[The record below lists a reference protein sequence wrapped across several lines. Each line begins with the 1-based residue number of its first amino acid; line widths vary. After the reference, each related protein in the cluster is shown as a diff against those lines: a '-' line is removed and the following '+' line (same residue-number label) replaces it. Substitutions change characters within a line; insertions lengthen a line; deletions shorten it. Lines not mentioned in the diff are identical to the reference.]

1 LSFTK
6 LLSISIHIGGHS
18 NSHRR
23 HYDNLQP
30 MSFNMP
36 RKHLLLAISHRC
48 LAADLLLVLLATT
61 GVRVAPAQ
69 AAAKPETVG
78 LSSERLERIAAL
90 VQHSVDKGE
99 IAGAVTLVARHG
111 QVVWLHATGN
121 QDRENSKPM
130 RADSIF
136 RICSMTKPIT
146 TLGVMMLY
154 EEGRFQL
161 DDPIAKYIPEFADP
175 KVLVKPKEGKPYT
188 IPATQP
194 ITIRNL
200 LTHTSGI
207 SYNWDAD
214 LGALY
219 KEANVASGILPFD
232 GTIGES
238 VKRLAKLPLLF
249 NPGERWNYSLGIDVL
264 GYLIEVL
271 SGKPLDQFFKER
283 IFEPLGMKDTFFY
296 VPPDK
301 VDRLPAAYTWYEG
314 KGLARFPDTPITEG
328 SFSDS
333 ADYPVS
339 GPKKL
344 FSGGGGLCSTAA
356 DYARFWQLMLN
367 KGKCGKTQL
376 ISRKSIE
383 LMTHDQLGPKFPDQ
397 SFGLGFGID
406 AVKTPLHGLGSAG
419 QYNWGGFFYTAF
431 TIDPKEDMIT
441 VFMAQLHPGGPS
453 TAGDFH
459 TLAYAALEDQP
470 EDQQR

>member
-1 LSFTK
+1 MPPTPRFLSA
-6 LLSISIHIGGHS
+6 
-18 NSHRR
+18 
-23 HYDNLQP
+23 
-30 MSFNMP
+30 
-36 RKHLLLAISHRC
+36 LLLA
-48 LAADLLLVLLATT
+48 LLVT
-61 GVRVAPAQ
+61 PAQ
-69 AAAKPETVG
+69 QANGQQSTAKPESVG
-78 LSSERLERIAAL
+78 LSSARLQRIATT
-90 VQHSVDKGE
+90 VQASVDKGE

-111 QVVWLHATGN
+111 QVVWLKATGN
-121 QDRENSKPM
+121 QDKENAKPM
-130 RADSIF
+130 RTDSIF

-146 TLGVMMLY
+146 TLAVMMLY

-161 DDPIAKYIPEFADP
+161 DDPIAKYIPEFTNP

-188 IPATQP
+188 IPANQP
-194 ITIRNL
+194 ITIRHL

-207 SYNWDAD
+207 TYNWDAD
-214 LGALY
+214 LGAMY

-249 NPGERWNYSLGIDVL
+249 NPGERWNYGLNIDVL
-264 GYLIEVL
+264 GYLVEVI

-296 VPPDK
+296 VPQDK
-301 VDRLPAAYTWYEG
+301 VDRLATAYTLYDG

-328 SFSDS
+328 PFSYS
-333 ADYPVS
+333 ADYPIV

-356 DYARFWQLMLN
+356 DYARFCQLMLN
-367 KGKCGKTQL
+367 NGKSGKTQL

-383 LMTHDQLGPKFPDQ
+383 LMTHDQLGPKFTEQ

-406 AVKTPLHGLGSAG
+406 GVKTPLRGLGTPG

-441 VFMAQLHPGGPS
+441 IFMAQLHPGSPS
-453 TAGDFH
+453 ISGDFH

-470 EDQQR
+470 EDQSDSRSK

>member
-1 LSFTK
+1 
-6 LLSISIHIGGHS
+6 
-18 NSHRR
+18 
-23 HYDNLQP
+23 
-30 MSFNMP
+30 MS
-36 RKHLLLAISHRC
+36 
-48 LAADLLLVLLATT
+48 
-61 GVRVAPAQ
+61 
-69 AAAKPETVG
+69 
-78 LSSERLERIAAL
+78 
-90 VQHSVDKGE
+90 
-99 IAGAVTLVARHG
+99 
-111 QVVWLHATGN
+111 
-121 QDRENSKPM
+121 
-130 RADSIF
+130 
-136 RICSMTKPIT
+136 KPIT

-175 KVLVKPKEGKPYT
+175 KVLVTPKGGKQYT
-188 IPATQP
+188 IPASQP
-194 ITIRNL
+194 ITIRHL

-207 SYNWDAD
+207 SYNWDSE

-238 VKRLAKLPLLF
+238 IKRLARLPLLF
-249 NPGERWNYSLGIDVL
+249 NPGERWNYGLNIDVL
-264 GYLIEVL
+264 GYLIEII
-271 SGKPLDQFFKER
+271 SGKPLDQFLKER

-296 VPPDK
+296 VPSDK
-301 VDRLPAAYTWYEG
+301 VDRLATAYTWYEG
-314 KGLARFPDTPITEG
+314 KGLAPFPCTPITEG
-328 SFSDS
+328 PFSYS

-356 DYARFWQLMLN
+356 DYARFCQLMLN

-383 LMTHDQLGPKFPDQ
+383 LMTHDQLGPKFPEQ
-397 SFGLGFGID
+397 AFGLGFGID
-406 AVKTPLHGLGSAG
+406 GVKTPLHALGSAG
-419 QYNWGGFFYTAF
+419 QYEWGGFFYTAF

-459 TLAYAALEDQP
+459 TLAYAALEGQP
-470 EDQQR
+470 E

>member
-1 LSFTK
+1 MVSSLHKGSGDFDDMV
-6 LLSISIHIGGHS
+6 SQ
-18 NSHRR
+18 RR
-23 HYDNLQP
+23 HYNNLQP
-30 MSFNMP
+30 MRFTMP
-36 RKHLLLAISHRC
+36 RNLILHLTPHPFVVA
-48 LAADLLLVLLATT
+48 LLLVLLATT
-61 GVRVAPAQ
+61 GVRYAPAQ
-69 AAAKPETVG
+69 QSAAKPETVG
-78 LSSERLERIAAL
+78 LSSERLERIATV
-90 VQHSVDKGE
+90 VQRSVDKGE

-111 QVVWLHATGN
+111 EVVWLHATGN

-175 KVLVKPKEGKPYT
+175 NVLVTPKGGKPYT

-219 KEANVASGILPFD
+219 KEANVAGGILPFD

-238 VKRLAKLPLLF
+238 VKRLARLPLLF
-249 NPGERWNYSLGIDVL
+249 NPGERWNYGLNIDVL
-264 GYLIEVL
+264 GYLIEVI
-271 SGKPLDQFFKER
+271 SGKPLDQFLKER

-301 VDRLPAAYTWYEG
+301 VDRLATAYTWYEG

-328 SFSDS
+328 PFSYS

-356 DYARFWQLMLN
+356 DYARFCQLMLN
-367 KGKCGKTQL
+367 KGKCGKAQL

-397 SFGLGFGID
+397 AFGLGFGID
-406 AVKTPLHGLGSAG
+406 GVKTPLQGLGSAG
-419 QYNWGGFFYTAF
+419 QYEWADSF
-431 TIDPKEDMIT
+431 IRHSRLIPRKI
-441 VFMAQLHPGGPS
+441 
-453 TAGDFH
+453 
-459 TLAYAALEDQP
+459 
-470 EDQQR
+470 